1 MKVAS
6 GSQMELDD
14 PMKLVLCFQASKFHP
29 MKAENPHAFVQLLV
43 LIFTFLLYKLLIQG
57 FLPLLGLLYE
67 ATNSLLHAN
76 VAGFVVLMQH
86 PLLCAEQAKN

>member
-43 LIFTFLLYKLLIQG
+43 LIFTFLLYKLLI
-57 FLPLLGLLYE
+57 
-67 ATNSLLHAN
+67 
-76 VAGFVVLMQH
+76 
-86 PLLCAEQAKN
+86 